1 MLTNIKSSYT
11 IKFIFSYI
19 KEKQKLEMLKY
30 NLTLQKSIDINL
42 NNYRCFTGKILVY
55 DESKKIAKE
64 YFGYNDVL
72 VYEGEYLNG
81 KRNGKGKEYSEF
93 DFDIDI
99 DILKF
104 EGEYLNGKRHGKGK
118 EYDERS
124 MNLKFEAEYLEGKRN
139 GKGKEYYVDYRNEIY
154 LIFDGEYLDNKELVG
169 TKNDKYGKFLDKLN
183 HTKGAGKEYETNY
196 GNLIYEGEYL
206 NGKRHGKGKEYNS
219 YKRLIFEGEYLY
231 DLKWNGKG
239 YDKSKNI
246 IYELKN
252 GKGFVKEYNYDHDNL
267 EFEGEYLFGKRN
279 GKGKEYTNFGELAL
293 VFEGEYLNGERNG
306 KGKEYFRK
314 VLVFEGEYLEGK
326 RYGKGKEYYH
336 DGKLRFEGEYLY
348 HFKVKGKFY
357 VEGKLE
363 YEGDYLYE
371 RKYNGKG
378 YDKNGNVIYELINGN
393 GKIK

>member
-1 MLTNIKSSYT
+1 MLTNIKSSYM

-30 NLTLQKSIDINL
+30 NLTLQKSININL

-99 DILKF
+99 DILRF

-124 MNLKFEAEYLEGKRN
+124 MNLKFEAEYSEGKRN
-139 GKGKEYYVDYRNEIY
+139 GKGKEYYVDYRNEVY
-154 LIFDGEYLDNKELVG
+154 LIFDGEYLDNKELIG

-183 HTKGAGKEYETNY
+183 HTKSVGKEYETNY

-206 NGKRHGKGKEYNS
+206 NGKRHGKGKEYNF
-219 YKRLIFEGEYLY
+219 YKRLTFEGEYLY

-306 KGKEYFRK
+306 KGKEYFEFGI
-314 VLVFEGEYLEGK
+314 LNFDGEYLKGK
-326 RYGKGKEYYH
+326 RNGKGKEYYYN
-336 DGKLRFEGEYLY
+336 GRLKFEGEYLN
-348 HFKVKGKFY
+348 GK
-357 VEGKLE
+357 K
-363 YEGDYLYE
+363 
-371 RKYNGKG
+371 NGKG
-378 YDKNGNVIYELINGN
+378 KEYDYISGLLFFKGEYLNNRKIL
-393 GKIK
+393 GKQCIISGKYII